1 MENLSTA
8 WTILYVYAIV
18 LIAVICTLSI
28 FRYVL
33 VKIRPHFRNEM
44 QQEIDRLIFTL
55 DVPLIMLGLRR
66 Q

>member
-33 VKIRPHFRNEM
+33 VKIRPHFRSEM